1 MAASLLS
8 QSTNVAV
15 LVDKRAPSF
24 KATAVI
30 DGKTEEAF
38 SLGRY
43 LGRQHV
49 LFYFYP
55 ADFSRV
61 CPTEILAFQDRIG
74 RI

>member
-1 MAASLLS
+1 M
-8 QSTNVAV
+8 AV

-24 KATAVI
+24 KTTAVI
-30 DGKTEEAF
+30 DGKAEEAF

-43 LGRQHV
+43 LSKKHM

-61 CPTEILAFQDRIG
+61 PHRNPGISGPNWQNLSVGTWPK
-74 RI
+74 